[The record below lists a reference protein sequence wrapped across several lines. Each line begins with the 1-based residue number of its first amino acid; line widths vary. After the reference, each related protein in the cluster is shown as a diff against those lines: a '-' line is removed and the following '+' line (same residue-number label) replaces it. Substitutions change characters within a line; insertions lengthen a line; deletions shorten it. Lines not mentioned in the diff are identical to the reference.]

1 MIFRQQ
7 LFRISNTVSV
17 QSKFF
22 AIAHDDFAEAQLLHV
37 SAVKDR
43 LDGGSEEGR
52 VILYLREQ
60 IDSGGGYFYG
70 AAVLQG
76 DDDIPAFFFGV
87 EDVRFVRRLVRNER
101 YNNLP
106 IFQFIRM
113 SYEK

>member
-70 AAVLQG
+70 ASSMRSLKNSRAV
-76 DDDIPAFFFGV
+76 PVCAP
-87 EDVRFVRRLVRNER
+87 RLYR
-101 YNNLP
+101 
-106 IFQFIRM
+106 
-113 SYEK
+113 

>member
-43 LDGGSEEGR
+43 LDGGSEEGLSL
-52 VILYLREQ
+52 IH
-60 IDSGGGYFYG
+60 I
-70 AAVLQG
+70 
-76 DDDIPAFFFGV
+76 
-87 EDVRFVRRLVRNER
+87 
-101 YNNLP
+101 
-106 IFQFIRM
+106 
-113 SYEK
+113 

>member
-60 IDSGGGYFYG
+60 IDSGVATFT
-70 AAVLQG
+70 
-76 DDDIPAFFFGV
+76 
-87 EDVRFVRRLVRNER
+87 VRPSFRVTMTFR
-101 YNNLP
+101 P
-106 IFQFIRM
+106 
-113 SYEK
+113 SSSA